1 MQFDD
6 KFLQEMGLSAMP
18 EDQKQKFLDYI
29 QEELEVRIGERISKG
44 LTEAQLSQFDT
55 ITDPAEAAKWLEKNR
70 PDYREIVNRTIEEM
84 KDEIRANRAR
94 LVGAPQS

>member
-18 EDQKQKFLDYI
+18 EDQKQSFFNYV

-44 LTEAQLSQFDT
+44 LTEVQLNQFDM
-55 ITDPAEAAKWLEKNR
+55 ITDPAEAAKWLEVNR
-70 PDYREIVNRTIEEM
+70 PDFREIVTRTIEEM
-84 KDEIRANRAR
+84 KDEIRANRSK
-94 LVGAPQS
+94 LV